1 MTLYVYTCVS
11 VCLCLCMYV
20 HISCMYIHLRI
31 CPHEQVVSTNPH
43 PMRVAA
49 GNKMTQCPPREWRF
63 PHVRLSMCFSFIS
76 NLPARAS
83 LAVL

>member
-1 MTLYVYTCVS
+1 
-11 VCLCLCMYV
+11 
-20 HISCMYIHLRI
+20 MYIHLRI

-63 PHVRLSMCFSFIS
+63 PHVRLSLCCSS
-76 NLPARAS
+76 RTCVSLCAVVPARAS
-83 LAVL
+83 LYVL